1 MSLRNTV
8 IFMFISHNHLILSNN
23 VCLQV
28 KANIPTRPAASR
40 LLAKRL
46 ARQLLGRTDRDSPQ
60 LEVIEPPVEYMQE
73 DLTHLDPNVPTEFVF
88 MLRNIR

>member
-1 MSLRNTV
+1 MSG
-8 IFMFISHNHLILSNN
+8 
-23 VCLQV
+23 LQV

-60 LEVIEPPVEYMQE
+60 LEVIEPPMEYMQE